1 MELRDKILEYGLTES
16 EYENALKEVYEKTNG
31 ISDLDWKDI
40 VDKYDIKLNENRI
53 NRDTLRKASQTIFGG
68 AFVSEY
74 MKEKFAKQLDSPQD
88 SYIKELENKKY
99 EAKLEIIKLRD
110 KLREMNK
117 MDYAQARFENLKDVM
132 IEEIAKL
139 NNLAIKPYKPISKV
153 NDCVVANLLLSDVHL
168 GIEIDND
175 FNTYNIEIAKE
186 RLDILKSK
194 TIGYCTTHNVSKL
207 NIELLGDLTNGFIHT
222 SLRVQQEEDAISN
235 LMTLC
240 EVLAN
245 FINDIKEYVSEVIV
259 YSVYGN
265 HGRVIPNKKD
275 SINIEN
281 VERLIPFY
289 LKARL
294 GDTVK
299 VIDSKNDYIE
309 LNVFGKKIVLT
320 HGDKDSPTNALNNFI
335 RILGYVPD
343 EIHLAHFHSAM
354 TKDDCDTEIIVNG
367 SVVSTDDYALSI
379 RKATKPSQLL
389 RVYLG
394 EDVCQY
400 KIML

>member
-31 ISDLDWKDI
+31 ISDLDWQDI
-40 VDKYDIKLNENRI
+40 VDKYDIKLNDNRI

-74 MKEKFAKQLDSPQD
+74 MKERFAKQSDSPQD
-88 SYIKELENKKY
+88 NYIKELEDKKY
-99 EAKLEIIKLRD
+99 EAKLEVIKLRD

-139 NNLAIKPYKPISKV
+139 NDLSIKPYKPLNKT
-153 NDCVVANLLLSDVHL
+153 NDSVVASLMISDIHL
-168 GIEIDND
+168 GMEIHND
-175 FNTYNIEIAKE
+175 FNDYNIEIAKD
-186 RLDILKSK
+186 RLDTLKAK
-194 TIGYCTTHNVSKL
+194 TIAYCINHEVSKL
-207 NIELLGDLTNGFIHT
+207 NIELLGDLVSGHIHT

-235 LMTLC
+235 IMTLC
-240 EVLAN
+240 EVMAN
-245 FINDIKEYVSEVIV
+245 FINDIKEYVSDVTV

-265 HGRVIPNKKD
+265 HGRLLPNKKD
-275 SINIEN
+275 SVNIEN

-289 LKARL
+289 LRARL
-294 GDTVK
+294 GNTVK
-299 VIDSKNDYIE
+299 VIDSKNDFIE
-309 LNVFGKKIVLT
+309 MSIQGRKVVIT
-320 HGDKDSPTNALNNFI
+320 HGDKDSLSGALNNYI

-343 EIHLAHFHSAM
+343 EIHMGHLHSTQ

-379 RKATKPSQLL
+379 RKATKPSQQL